1 MSSFSKESRAL
12 RDCMLSAQRAG
23 LGLVAEAAKYPSGFH
38 CSTESRS
45 KGSPRTESL
54 RTVSVL
60 SIFSALAIHSERSFA
75 LKTPPKLV

>member
-45 KGSPRTESL
+45 KGSPRTESPY
-54 RTVSVL
+54 
-60 SIFSALAIHSERSFA
+60 SAS
-75 LKTPPKLV
+75 LVPWGSTQKGLLP